1 MGDTCTLE
9 LAFEEGERP
18 ERVNGVRHAHKKVS
32 VAREEP
38 EKGSSLRA
46 FS

>member
-9 LAFEEGERP
+9 LAFEEGER
-18 ERVNGVRHAHKKVS
+18 VNGVRRAHKKVA
-32 VAREEP
+32 VAREEA